1 MKNTEEQFESKSKR
15 KRSCK
20 SEEILVKPYLSHLND
35 KVVTYIVNEHTTIL
49 LSLR

>member
-1 MKNTEEQFESKSKR
+1 MKNTENNLNLSQKEKDSV
-15 KRSCK
+15 K
-20 SEEILVKPYLSHLND
+20 SEEILVKLYLSHLND